1 VLEVVVADVEVH
13 VARRHALEVS
23 VAPARKDLEPDVA
36 ALREVA
42 AGDVDQRGAAEISDL
57 DFFKLKNTLEVWLSG
72 IVSASGTK
80 IIGSNPGT
88 WNVTHVNQ
96 KNSIGIIRLIN
107 QRLLGR
113 AWFKSRQDKRL

>member
-57 DFFKLKNTLEVWLSG
+57 DFFLIKKYSG
-72 IVSASGTK
+72 GVAQ
-80 IIGSNPGT
+80 
-88 WNVTHVNQ
+88 WHR
-96 KNSIGIIRLIN
+96 IRLRN
-107 QRLLGR
+107 KNYR
-113 AWFKSRQDKRL
+113 FESRNLECHTCKPKE